1 MILNDLMD
9 LVNKGK
15 RQKERAKTA
24 KYAMGMVAVAAA
36 GVAIGVM
43 FAPKSGKE
51 ARESIREKARE
62 AEEIIK
68 ANLKKKEDVAK
79 DATSKAVEEA
89 DNDEKGVYD
98 KTKGAKKDV

>member
-9 LVNKGK
+9 LVNKEK
-15 RQKERAKTA
+15 RQKERARTA

-51 ARESIREKARE
+51 ARESIRKKANE
-62 AEEIIK
+62 TEEIIK
-68 ANLKKKEDVAK
+68 ANLKKKEDAAK
-79 DATSKAVEEA
+79 GAMPKAAEEH
-89 DNDEKGVYD
+89 E
-98 KTKGAKKDV
+98 KTKGAQKDV